1 MKPLGLLDRLIFIL
15 LYKIKEKYFE
25 KFLMYILITHIVTI
39 VITSSYDS
47 STIMIFILSLGLLLT
62 EYFFI
67 SNDFK
72 NEFERYE
79 RYLELK
85 ENKSFMR

>member
-15 LYKIKEKYFE
+15 LYKIKEKFFE
-25 KFLMYILITHIVTI
+25 KFLMYILIIDIITI

-47 STIMIFILSLGLLLT
+47 SIIMIFILSLGLLLT

-67 SNDFK
+67 NNDFK

-79 RYLELK
+79 KYLELK
-85 ENKSFMR
+85 EKRLAK

>member
-15 LYKIKEKYFE
+15 LYKIKEKFFE
-25 KFLMYILITHIVTI
+25 KFFIYILITHMVTI

-85 ENKSFMR
+85 EKRLVK